1 MGSRYK
7 LGEIEGVVAEMEEL
21 LDIPDELVE
30 GNEEYQIIR
39 CGWWAYIPEL
49 DLCLHEG
56 MFLVYDEQEQAF
68 MPDFSLTLIRENGQE
83 GWLYYEQDGFVISL
97 ANWLRGMHG
106 ISDIEN
112 MECVLCRPEATE

>member
-7 LGEIEGVVAEMEEL
+7 LGEIEEIAAGMEEL
-21 LDIPDELVE
+21 FDIADELVE
-30 GNEEYQIIR
+30 GDEEYQIIR

-56 MFLVYDEQEQAF
+56 MFLVYDEKEQDF
-68 MPDFSLTLIRENGQE
+68 MPDFSLTLIRENGQD

-97 ANWLRGMHG
+97 ANWLRGRRG
-106 ISDIEN
+106 ISAIEN
-112 MECVLCRPEATE
+112 MECVLCRPEAAE